1 MNLPVLISRVSCLV
15 ALGAGLATP
24 AHAEGN
30 RLLPF
35 WGQPYPT
42 GYAWTGRPEVI
53 LAPTALRRNRCRT
66 AGLPGRG
73 GRSPRCDVVLHA
85 LD

>member
-1 MNLPVLISRVSCLV
+1 MSLPALVSRLSCLV
-15 ALGAGLATP
+15 ALGAALATP
-24 AHAEGN
+24 VHAEGN

-42 GYAWTGRPEVI
+42 GYAWTGRTEAALTPV
-53 LAPTALRRNRCRT
+53 ALRRNRCRT
-66 AGLPGRG
+66 IGVHGRG
-73 GRSPRCDVVLHA
+73 RSSRCHVVLHA